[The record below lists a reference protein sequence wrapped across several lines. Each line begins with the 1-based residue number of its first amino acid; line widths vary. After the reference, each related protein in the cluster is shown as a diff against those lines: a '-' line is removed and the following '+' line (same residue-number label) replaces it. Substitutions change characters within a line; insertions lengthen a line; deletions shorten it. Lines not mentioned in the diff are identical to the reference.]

1 MSHLPIRPGN
11 PDRAADPSPHG
22 DEAERMEAP
31 TSHKEPILMTVF
43 SIPFSRAQQIKLVL
57 FGALAIG
64 VMATM
69 TGRGTLAYFTTQV
82 RSDTNTFTAGTLQ
95 LHVGDINESN
105 LTPAVTSSISFT
117 TMKPGD
123 VVYAPIE
130 IDNVGS
136 LAAKY
141 GILYGV
147 TTTTGTDL
155 TPALDLAIVG
165 KGTGSGTKTTTAT
178 NATACN
184 ATTFGSALVWSE
196 QTIRTAAPMDPLG
209 QTIVPVATST
219 LNLAAATGVDIL
231 CMQVTFH
238 DNGLPGSLTTGD
250 NVYNDTTIGHT
261 NATVNFVFDGLVSA
275 AAVIN
280 NP

>member
-1 MSHLPIRPGN
+1 
-11 PDRAADPSPHG
+11 
-22 DEAERMEAP
+22 
-31 TSHKEPILMTVF
+31 MTVF
-43 SIPFSRAQQIKLVL
+43 SIPFSRGQQFKLVL
-57 FGALAIG
+57 FGALVIG
-64 VMATM
+64 VLATM
-69 TGRGTLAYFTTQV
+69 AGRGTLAYFTTQV

-95 LHVGDINESN
+95 FHVGDIDESD
-105 LTPAVTSSISFT
+105 LTPAVTSSISFS

-141 GILYGV
+141 GILYGA

-165 KGTGSGTKTTTAT
+165 KGTGTGTKTNTAT
-178 NATACN
+178 NGTACN
-184 ATTFGSALVWSE
+184 ATTFGTASVWSE
-196 QTIRTAAPMDPLG
+196 TIRTTAPMDPAG
-209 QTIVPVATST
+209 ETIVAVATST
-219 LNLAAATGVDIL
+219 LNLAATNGVDIL
-231 CMQVTFH
+231 CMQVKFH
-238 DNGLPGSLTTGD
+238 DSGAPGSLTTGD

-261 NATVNFVFDGLVSA
+261 NTTVNFVFDGLVSA